1 MKNQKNHIKKISI
14 INKNNNEKKSGNNNL
29 YKDRSN
35 QIKELN
41 KNRRINNLS
50 YNTINDVNRISRRI
64 HIQKINNNIPN
75 EKIEKV
81 NTSNMDKNIIYK
93 REINQNKNQYNKIH
107 LTRNSDIQLSQSNYF
122 KSNSNNNS
130 FMIKNDLYK
139 NNYTFHF
146 INERKKMIQTETSRK
161 EKNKIYKNHST
172 IFISG
177 LSKREKN
184 KTEKNSIVKNILR
197 LNTTRVNHIN
207 KENFHIQKERK
218 YQPLLLKN
226 KSEEKKDL
234 SNNNKNIGK
243 EDNKVEFSRR
253 LEITEKTEVLLPN
266 QIFKPFEQFEK
277 KEKPIIEI
285 KENKDGTNTI
295 VFKEILVKTKIENS
309 IIAVPKINLINNA
322 PKVNLIKQKITKE
335 YITTIKFYSNLINII
350 NENSNINNNKTDI
363 QKRKTYPNYEIKQ
376 DKIIINE
383 NNCRNNLRISI
394 SNKSGDNIINHE
406 KDFNSNTINNEFN
419 SEREKNDLQ
428 KNNLFK
434 NAIPNNKINIK
445 NTVYSNVINNNINK
459 PHKKNNISTNN
470 TNMKKSKINH
480 IISKSIQNKNFN
492 TIDNESRKHN
502 YSTFNG
508 NNRINLNIDENKDEY
523 SFDAINNDSNKLE
536 NSNYN
541 NSEDKLK
548 SLKSKDF
555 NFYNNQMMS
564 NQSQIL
570 SNINNVNGSLNSF
583 SMSEGKASNKA
594 LFDVVFN
601 SDFEKI
607 DFDKLNEIKND
618 EKDNNLNKEKEK
630 NDEKKIN
637 TKETKYD
644 KLNEFIIQF
653 NDEINKP
660 NLNNNIRKENNNN
673 SHISDKLYEE
683 KKLNQMQ
690 VSNIN
695 LSLKDCEENENDDN
709 NNAYNV
715 ENTNNFDNRNLT
727 GSIMFIN
734 SNIDNN
740 IHIQNGLE
748 NYNINEGN
756 SISDNFNITEGK
768 GPSQNNNQNIIDN
781 IESVKKSMNYQ
792 QKNNNTKSNNND
804 EYDNIIGDNNYIDE
818 KEEKE
823 IYEIDNDEKKFFH
836 PLNKYKNKFNLDQ
849 INPF

>member
-14 INKNNNEKKSGNNNL
+14 IHKNNNEKKSGNNHL

-81 NTSNMDKNIIYK
+81 NTSNMDKNVIYK
-93 REINQNKNQYNKIH
+93 REIKQNKNQYNKIH
-107 LTRNSDIQLSQSNYF
+107 LTRNSDIQLSQNNYF

-139 NNYTFHF
+139 NNSTFHF
-146 INERKKMIQTETSRK
+146 INGRKKMIQTETSRK
-161 EKNKIYKNHST
+161 EKNNIYKNHST

-184 KTEKNSIVKNILR
+184 KTEKNSLVKNILR

-350 NENSNINNNKTDI
+350 NENSNINNNKTYI

-406 KDFNSNTINNEFN
+406 KDFNSNTINNELN
-419 SEREKNDLQ
+419 KEKEKNDLQ

-523 SFDAINNDSNKLE
+523 SFDAINNDFNKLE

-673 SHISDKLYEE
+673 SHISDKLHEE
-683 KKLNQMQ
+683 KKLTQMQ